1 MEITDP
7 RQLNTDVEEEAH
19 DVNSED
25 SDISHEYDVTSKC
38 NQRDDYLEMQFQH
51 GAENNII
58 VQYMRSKMGVEN
70 ILSQEVLSQRWN
82 RRKSMLKPLTAFELL
97 DFLRLSEDQLKIFF
111 TGSYQFSQ
119 ALSYLAELLD
129 EQNNLS
135 IQYVKSAPNIIKAK
149 VKSKHKNS
157 KVYRIYIDYISNGTD
172 YNSIQR
178 YCCDCPN
185 GNRKVGCCSY
195 VAAIIYYLS
204 YGRYLSKILRPPG

>member
-1 MEITDP
+1 MKIVLEDLSLRKLLSPNNIFILGLLCKIVGFLHNTYGK
-7 RQLNTDVEEEAH
+7 RLN
-19 DVNSED
+19 
-25 SDISHEYDVTSKC
+25 SD
-38 NQRDDYLEMQFQH
+38 

-204 YGRYLSKILRPPG
+204 YGR